1 MVPIGSKRPMDAVV
15 QSSGNSFVL
24 CGDRMTGTDCMIP
37 TISMQPGWL
46 QSVPLLGIIRS
57 QPAS

>member
-1 MVPIGSKRPMDAVV
+1 MVPIASKSLMDAAMVV
-15 QSSGNSFVL
+15 KKFVF

-46 QSVPLLGIIRS
+46 QSVTLLGIIRK
-57 QPAS
+57 PAAS